1 MREAEEKAIFQ
12 NAVDRRLS
20 GLQENP
26 FLAQRIMTAEKG
38 EIKPMKKKL
47 TLSMVLV
54 IVLLLIAVAALAVA
68 LLSPK
73 EIVEQVAV
81 PVAQSNEQ
89 ENYTYEDLQN
99 LLQTLNENGITLDEG
114 STLMQAFKAGHGYWE
129 KDTIDEICRTAFGR
143 NQGIWTLEQKH
154 WYGEMMKAIG
164 AWGINIWLLPEGEE
178 ISLSEARALAVKTL
192 KDAYGAELPAESNED
207 WEVYETFELAWQ
219 PETDSYPRENAQWT
233 VWFSRR
239 NGGSLSY
246 DVTFDRFGQNAVPWR
261 ASFLEHINTK
271 DLGTVM
277 DDLEEREGTC
287 TQWSLETW
295 AEFGN
300 LISDM
305 EIKSQNG
312 WLYQHA
318 GYCLPPEGAISAEEA
333 LEIARKETGA
343 SGWIGENIICCIGN
357 DRPIYK
363 ICQRVFLD
371 GRQKGG
377 RYDHVWCLEIDCM
390 TGEVLDVREYTYTPD
405 SNPMM
410 MYVPFSLLSGVPS
423 FEKELDSV
431 NSEQRILT
439 QAEKESAYQTEH
451 GAASIYFLP
460 LEKQAEL
467 FGGFHTV
474 PSREEYDK
482 ALAIAK
488 KAVASRYGA
497 DALETLGD
505 YQTGVMHQ
513 ENGSAETGEPQHV
526 WDFMFTTDPTYLSDG
541 YRVQFRY
548 PADEQNGEETVLDL
562 TVEHANLGNG

>member
-1 MREAEEKAIFQ
+1 MKDKRIEERIQHSLNAE
-12 NAVDRRLS
+12 LS
-20 GLQENP
+20 GLRTTSYQRDQFFEN
-26 FLAQRIMTAEKG
+26 ATGGYKV
-38 EIKPMKKKL
+38 KKKISVVAIL
-47 TLSMVLV
+47 
-54 IVLLLIAVAALAVA
+54 VAALMLFTVTALAVV

-81 PVAQSNEQ
+81 PTAQSNEQ

-129 KDTIDEICRTAFGR
+129 RDTIDEICRTAFGR

-423 FEKELDSV
+423 FEKEPDSV
-431 NSEQRILT
+431 NSERRILT

-482 ALAIAK
+482 ALATAK
-488 KAVASRYGA
+488 KAIASRYGA

-513 ENGSAETGEPQHV
+513 ENSSGETGEPQHV

-548 PADEQNGEETVLDL
+548 PVNEKSGEETVLDL